1 MNQIDLNG
9 HVAVVTGGAQGIG
22 RAVVERL
29 RADGASVVFLDV
41 DAARG
46 EELASTFDRE
56 NSRVEFR
63 NCDIADESQ
72 VAAAFQATL
81 ERHGR
86 VDVLVNNAG
95 INAHFDAAAM
105 TLEEWEHVFAIDL
118 RGPWLCSKYALP
130 SMREARGGSIV
141 NIASI
146 HAFLTTP
153 GMFPYAAAK
162 SGLLG
167 LTRNLA
173 LDEAR
178 YGIRVNAVCPGFV
191 ETRLVEDWLESQP
204 DPVAARREVLEAH
217 PLGRIGKPAEI
228 ASLIAFLVSDE
239 ASFITG
245 ASLLIDGG
253 LSARF
258 AT

>member
-1 MNQIDLNG
+1 VRLEAK
-9 HVAVVTGGAQGIG
+9 VAVVTGGARGIG
-22 RAVVERL
+22 RAIVERL
-29 RADGASVVFLDV
+29 SAEGASVVFLDV
-41 DAARG
+41 DATRG
-46 EELASTFDRE
+46 EALASTFDTGDAP
-56 NSRVEFR
+56 VEFR
-63 NCDIADESQ
+63 HCDITDEAR
-72 VAAAFQATL
+72 VASAFRATIG
-81 ERHGR
+81 RYGR

-95 INAHFDAAAM
+95 INAYFDAAAM
-105 TLEEWEHVFAIDL
+105 TVDEWEHVFAIDL
-118 RGPWLCSKYALP
+118 RGPWLCSKHALP

-204 DPVAARREVLEAH
+204 DPVAARREVLDAQ
-217 PLGRIGKPAEI
+217 PLGRIGRPEEI
-228 ASLIAFLVSDE
+228 ASFVAFLVSEE